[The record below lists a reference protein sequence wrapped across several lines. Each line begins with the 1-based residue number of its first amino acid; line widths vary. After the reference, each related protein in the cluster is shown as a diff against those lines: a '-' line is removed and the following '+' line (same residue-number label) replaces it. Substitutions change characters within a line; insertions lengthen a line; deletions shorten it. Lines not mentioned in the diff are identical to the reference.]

1 MRRMILVSA
10 LVFGLAT
17 FVFAQ
22 EGNLLLDD
30 FEIGVIGGPE
40 GTVDFGAGNGSS
52 VEVASAADTKYWND
66 LSIKVTY
73 DAVTGGYIYIA
84 RGYGLDAKKAVW
96 DVKPET
102 VKWDDYK
109 AIAFYMYGS
118 DSKVKIAFDVK
129 DNGGELWRFVSED
142 NFKGWKEVVCP
153 FQGFVARTDWQPE
166 IADKNGVID
175 FPLKSYQFEPLP
187 PAKGTLYFD
196 KVELIKK

>member
-1 MRRMILVSA
+1 MKKAILVLA

-22 EGNLLLDD
+22 DDNLLLDD
-30 FEIGVIGGPE
+30 FEIGVVGGPE

-52 VEVASAADTKYWND
+52 VEVTSAADVKYWND

-84 RGYGLDAKKAVW
+84 RGSGLDAKKAVW

-102 VKWDDYK
+102 IKWDDYK
-109 AIAFYMYGS
+109 AISFYMNGT
-118 DSKVKIAFDVK
+118 DSKVKVAFDVK
-129 DNGGELWRFVSED
+129 DNGGELWRFITED
-142 NFKGWKEVVCP
+142 NFKGWKQIVCP
-153 FQGFVARTDWQPE
+153 FKGFVARTDWQPE
-166 IADKNGVID
+166 TADKNGTID

-187 PAKGTLYFD
+187 PAKGVLYFD

>member
-1 MRRMILVSA
+1 MRKIILVSA

-17 FVFAQ
+17 FAFAQ
-22 EGNLLLDD
+22 ESNLLLDD
-30 FEIGVIGGPE
+30 FEIGVVGGPE

-66 LSIKVTY
+66 LSLKVTY

-84 RGYGLDAKKAVW
+84 RGYGLDAKKAGW
-96 DVKPET
+96 NVKPET
-102 VKWDDYK
+102 IKWDDYK
-109 AIAFYMYGS
+109 AIAFYMYGR
-118 DSKVKIAFDVK
+118 DSKERIAFDLK

-142 NFKGWKEVVCP
+142 NFKGWKEVICP

-166 IADKNGVID
+166 IANKNGVID
-175 FPLKSYQFEPLP
+175 FPLQSYQFEPLP
-187 PAKGTLYFD
+187 PAKGVLYFD